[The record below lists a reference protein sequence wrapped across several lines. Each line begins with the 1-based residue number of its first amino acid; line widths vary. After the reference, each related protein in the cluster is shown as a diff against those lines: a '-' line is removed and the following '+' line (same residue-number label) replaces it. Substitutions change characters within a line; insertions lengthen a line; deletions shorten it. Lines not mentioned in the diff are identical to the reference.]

1 MITRPTRPTRPA
13 IPTPNCATR
22 KVLDLIA
29 DEWTVFVV
37 YALADGTRR
46 YSQLQREV
54 HGISQKMLTQTL
66 RNMER
71 DGMVERKVYP
81 VVPPMVEYSL
91 TELGQTLIEPLSAIG
106 RWAEEHL
113 GEVEQARAQYDR
125 LNRC

>member
-13 IPTPNCATR
+13 IPAANCGTR

-91 TELGQTLIEPLSAIG
+91 TELGQTLIEPLSAVG

-125 LNRC
+125 LNLR

>member
-1 MITRPTRPTRPA
+1 MITRPTRPA
-13 IPTPNCATR
+13 IPAANCGTR

-91 TELGQTLIEPLSAIG
+91 TELGQTLIEPLSAVG

-125 LNRC
+125 LNLR